1 MIVAIASFHDQSLK
15 SLLATNLAVLRAR
28 SGRKICVIDT
38 TPRQSAYSW
47 SCDRNTAGQWP
58 AVSGRALAGR
68 TVSRE
73 IEKLGPG
80 FGDLLI
86 STGEYDEQETLSALI
101 AARLVIVPVR
111 TDQVNVDVHYPMIA
125 RLNSARMFNPALKV
139 MFVIVTDGASPS
151 PEELAAVRL
160 YVSHVMSATLADT
173 VLHAPFAHDYGQGR
187 CVCDAETC
195 DPDMAAEIHSLYRE
209 VSIHQANYP

>member
-15 SLLATNLAVLRAR
+15 SLLATKLATNLAVLRAR

-38 TPRQSAYSW
+38 NPRQSAYAW
-47 SCDRNTAGQWP
+47 SCDRNTVGQRP
-58 AVSGRALAGR
+58 AVFGRALAGR
-68 TVSRE
+68 MVSRE
-73 IEKLGPG
+73 IENLGSG

-111 TDQVNVDVHYPMIA
+111 IDQVDVDAYYPMIA

-139 MFVIVTDGASPS
+139 MFVIVTDGA
-151 PEELAAVRL
+151 
-160 YVSHVMSATLADT
+160 T
-173 VLHAPFAHDYGQGR
+173 PFRKNWQQR
-187 CVCDAETC
+187 TC
-195 DPDMAAEIHSLYRE
+195 TCHT
-209 VSIHQANYP
+209 